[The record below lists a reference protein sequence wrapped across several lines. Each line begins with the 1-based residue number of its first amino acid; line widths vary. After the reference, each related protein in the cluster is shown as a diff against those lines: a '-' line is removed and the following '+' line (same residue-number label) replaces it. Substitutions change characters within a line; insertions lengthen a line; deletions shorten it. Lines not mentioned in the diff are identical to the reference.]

1 MTELE
6 EYYNK
11 FNEDKR
17 LKTRHGQVEFITTM
31 KYVHEC
37 LKQHE
42 RPSVLDIGAGTGAYS
57 IPLAEEGYDVT
68 AVELVKHN
76 LGILKQKTDK
86 VRAYQGNA
94 LRLKKFEDESFDVVL
109 LFGPMYHLSEREDK
123 IKALS
128 EAARVCKK
136 GGHVLVAYFMND
148 YCVIRYAFMEGHIG
162 EILDEGGFEDD
173 YHIKKGANPL
183 YSQVR
188 TEDIESINSKVECL
202 KREKIIAADGAANYI
217 RKAVNALDERGFEE
231 FVKYHLS
238 ICERADM
245 LGASAHLVDI
255 LRKH

>member
-17 LKTRHGQVEFITTM
+17 LRSRHGRVEFITTM

-37 LKQHE
+37 LE
-42 RPSVLDIGAGTGAYS
+42 RLDSPSVLDIGAGTGAYS

-76 LGILKQKTDK
+76 LGRLKQKSDK
-86 VRAYQGNA
+86 VKAFQGNA
-94 LRLKKFEDESFDVVL
+94 VKLKRFKDDSFDVVL
-109 LFGPMYHLSEREDK
+109 LFGPMYHLDDREDK
-123 IKALS
+123 VRALK
-128 EAARVCKK
+128 EACRVCKK
-136 GGHVLVAYFMND
+136 GGYVLVAYFMND
-148 YCVIRYAFMEGHIG
+148 YCVIRYAFQEGHIG
-162 EILDEGGFEDD
+162 EILETGGFEDD

-188 TEDIESINSKVECL
+188 TEDIDSINEQVPEL
-202 KREKIIAADGAANYI
+202 LREKIIAADGAANYI
-217 RKAVNALDERGFEE
+217 RRAINALDERGFEE

-245 LGASAHLVDI
+245 LGASAHVVDI
-255 LRKH
+255 LRKE